1 MIETIIRD
9 YLMSGL
15 DVPVYVSVPAGPPD
29 SYVVI
34 ERTGGTEE
42 NHIRSATV
50 AIQSYAATM
59 YDAAT
64 LHESVLE
71 AVKGMI
77 ELDSISSVE
86 VNAEYNFTDT
96 STRQPRYQAVFDF
109 VYY

>member
-9 YLMSGL
+9 YLLSGL
-15 DVPVYVSVPAGPPD
+15 DVPVYISVPAGPPD
-29 SYVVI
+29 SYVVV
-34 ERTGGTEE
+34 ERTGGAEE

-50 AIQSYAATM
+50 AVQSYGPTM